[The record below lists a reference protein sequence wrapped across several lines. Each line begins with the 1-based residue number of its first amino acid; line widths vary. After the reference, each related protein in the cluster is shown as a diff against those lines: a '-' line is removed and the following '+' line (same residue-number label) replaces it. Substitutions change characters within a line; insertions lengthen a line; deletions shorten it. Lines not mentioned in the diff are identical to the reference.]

1 MEWLL
6 KRLRE
11 PTTYLG
17 LAALTTGA
25 GQLGKINE
33 APAVAD
39 ALMGAGQAV
48 AGGVDPMTAALMS
61 IAGVLGVFMR
71 EKGDD

>member
-1 MEWLL
+1 MEWFL

-48 AGGVDPMTAALMS
+48 AAGLDPLSAAMLAL
-61 IAGVLGVFMR
+61 AGVAGVFMK
-71 EKGDD
+71 EKGE

>member
-1 MEWLL
+1 MNWFL

-11 PTTYLG
+11 PSTYLG
-17 LAALTTGA
+17 LAAVTTGV
-25 GQLGKINE
+25 GQLGKVNE

-48 AGGVDPMTAALMS
+48 AGGVDPVTAGFIAL
-61 IAGVLGVFMR
+61 AGVLGVFLK
-71 EKGDD
+71 EKGE